1 MFFSPYKR
9 ALLVK
14 DSKKFQNLMNID
26 LNHYNLLSMIE
37 KNLLEQMNM
46 SAYYDYY
53 KDMFSSIEENIIEC
67 YLLHGLKQF
76 SKTHTI
82 MIDKY
87 FLW

>member
-37 KNLLEQMNM
+37 KNLLEQMNT
-46 SAYYDYY
+46 SAYYDY
-53 KDMFSSIEENIIEC
+53 
-67 YLLHGLKQF
+67 
-76 SKTHTI
+76 
-82 MIDKY
+82 
-87 FLW
+87 

>member
-1 MFFSPYKR
+1 
-9 ALLVK
+9 
-14 DSKKFQNLMNID
+14 
-26 LNHYNLLSMIE
+26 MIE

-53 KDMFSSIEENIIEC
+53 KAMFSSIEENIIEC

>member
-9 ALLVK
+9 ALRVK

-46 SAYYDYY
+46 SAYYDY
-53 KDMFSSIEENIIEC
+53 
-67 YLLHGLKQF
+67 
-76 SKTHTI
+76 
-82 MIDKY
+82 
-87 FLW
+87 

>member
-14 DSKKFQNLMNID
+14 DSKKFHNLMNID
-26 LNHYNLLSMIE
+26 LNHYNLLSKIE

-53 KDMFSSIEENIIEC
+53 KAMFSSIEENIIEC

>member
-14 DSKKFQNLMNID
+14 ASKKFQNLMNID

-46 SAYYDYY
+46 SAYYDY
-53 KDMFSSIEENIIEC
+53 
-67 YLLHGLKQF
+67 
-76 SKTHTI
+76 
-82 MIDKY
+82 
-87 FLW
+87 